1 MKEVVLLKKI
11 LIKIKDREGVYAVS
25 ELKVSVK
32 KIVDV
37 KHHPNADRLDCA
49 KVDGWE
55 VIVPRN
61 NFANDDLV
69 VFIPPDAILNQN
81 LHEFLGVTKYCADL
95 PKIDRERPTSKRVK
109 ATRLRGERSYG
120 VIVSLA
126 TLYDYLNKHR
136 SEIFSQITDECG
148 PWGYPTL
155 NQFIKSIKEE
165 QDFTEHLDITKFE
178 PIEKCQDGDREK
190 QNPFFHKY
198 TSIEKW
204 QNYTNILEE
213 DEQVVVLSKIHG
225 QNIRVGYLDTPQ
237 YSGWVAGSHRIQ
249 RKEKDAHDR
258 DSKFWLPLKDNNLKK
273 LITAIKE
280 GPDNDNII
288 VFAELYGDGIQ
299 DMTYDCQPGE
309 IKYRVF
315 DISVNREYKNWQYV
329 QNMCCLFDVPLVP
342 IIYLGP
348 YSSSLINAY
357 TDGPCLVCHPDKIR
371 SKFKGREGIVI
382 KPTTERKSKDL
393 PEDGRVILKSVSVDY
408 LNRKGGT
415 DNA

>member
-1 MKEVVLLKKI
+1 M
-11 LIKIKDREGVYAVS
+11 S
-25 ELKVSVK
+25 ELKVLAK
-32 KIVDV
+32 RIVDI
-37 KHHPNADRLDCA
+37 KHHPNADKLDHA
-49 KVDGWE
+49 KVNGWE

-61 NFANDDLV
+61 SFEENELV
-69 VFIPPDAILNQN
+69 IFIPPDAILNES
-81 LHEFLGVTKYCADL
+81 LHTFLGVTKYCADL
-95 PKIDRERPTSKRVK
+95 PKIDGERPTSKRVK
-109 ATRLRGERSYG
+109 AARLRGERSFG
-120 VIVSLA
+120 IVVSLA
-126 TLYDYLNKHR
+126 QIYKYL
-136 SEIFSQITDECG
+136 
-148 PWGYPTL
+148 PTHHSCL
-155 NQFIKSIKEE
+155 HQYIKTIKLDD
-165 QDFTEHLDITKFE
+165 DFTTYLKITKYE
-178 PIEKCQDGDREK
+178 PIEKCQDGDSEK